1 MKTNSSLGQKIVEDV
16 LEFSKKAD
24 QRRNKLLPSVRDEYD
39 LLALFRLFVL
49 IPVCLSVLLMLG
61 NLYFEQ
67 VDSWALAKNVQETNI
82 FFRHISLEV
91 LNLFT
96 YLFNSQSSRY
106 MIAPLLAIVFVILSG
121 AAYVQDVFMLE
132 HFRDALHYVISAL
145 FALRYPELTIDKGKK
160 QIGLGEINLL
170 DKIGGPGFADIK
182 PVHAVMFRAL
192 RAPSKIIFNEK
203 YFLSYFETI
212 GQIAILDE
220 QQGHL
225 EQLFT
230 ITKDGI
236 QVVVRNIE
244 YRFKINVDDSQ
255 QDQKLSQNFSYSY
268 SEDSFR
274 KIAYNLTV
282 TEDGP
287 RSWNETVEKKVTGA
301 IKDFVN
307 SHDIDFL
314 TAPKQKDQDP
324 RGNLRY
330 ELFNQKVRCALKNVG
345 AELLWVDFGHI
356 DIVEPTVDESR
367 INLWAQEWIG
377 NSEALR
383 AYGEATR
390 QAYQELGRAEA
401 QAEMLMSIA
410 HALEDLPESMDTT
423 QNLQKIFLLKTAQ
436 ILDAV
441 NQNPGEK
448 KSQ

>member
-1 MKTNSSLGQKIVEDV
+1 M
-16 LEFSKKAD
+16 
-24 QRRNKLLPSVRDEYD
+24 
-39 LLALFRLFVL
+39 
-49 IPVCLSVLLMLG
+49 
-61 NLYFEQ
+61 
-67 VDSWALAKNVQETNI
+67 
-82 FFRHISLEV
+82 
-91 LNLFT
+91 
-96 YLFNSQSSRY
+96 
-106 MIAPLLAIVFVILSG
+106 
-121 AAYVQDVFMLE
+121 
-132 HFRDALHYVISAL
+132 
-145 FALRYPELTIDKGKK
+145 
-160 QIGLGEINLL
+160 
-170 DKIGGPGFADIK
+170 
-182 PVHAVMFRAL
+182 
-192 RAPSKIIFNEK
+192 
-203 YFLSYFETI
+203 
-212 GQIAILDE
+212 DE

-330 ELFNQKVRCALKNVG
+330 ELFNQKVRGALKNVG